1 MTTQGSDRRAPF
13 ALLAVLGL
21 LVMGMTALTGPA
33 AASPVRAAEVT
44 VVHAFA
50 SVPRVAG
57 GPTGPQF
64 DVYLDGELVAPAL
77 AFGDAAVLPD
87 PVTVGTHLL
96 QLAIAGEADPIQE
109 HDIVIPRSAAVDV
122 AIGYSPA
129 GGAGLPFG
137 SVFANDLRPTPPG
150 RTSLVL
156 RNVSDD
162 PSVSLY
168 LFGPR
173 TPKQLTDVARGDEG
187 AATVRSGFTE
197 MRLIPTNCA
206 ADCSVLFQQEFPAGA
221 RTIVYAAG
229 VPGEDYDTSSFDGV
243 NRVLDVGQHGR

>member
-1 MTTQGSDRRAPF
+1 MMAGSGRRAPS
-13 ALLAVLGL
+13 ALLVLVVLGA
-21 LVMGMTALTGPA
+21 MGLMASAGPA
-33 AASPVRAAEVT
+33 TAAPVRAAEVT

-50 SVPRVAG
+50 SVPRIAG
-57 GPTGPQF
+57 GPTGPVV
-64 DVYLDGELVAPAL
+64 DVSIDGELVAPAL
-77 AFGDAAVLPD
+77 AFGDAVVLAQPIAVGAHQIQ
-87 PVTVGTHLL
+87 V
-96 QLAIAGEADPIQE
+96 AIAGETEPIQE

-122 AIGYSPA
+122 AIGHSPE
-129 GGAGLPFG
+129 GGAGLPFA
-137 SVFANDLRPTPPG
+137 SVFPNDLRPTPPG

-173 TPKQLTDVARGDEG
+173 TPKQLTAVAKGDEG
-187 AATVRSGFTE
+187 GATVRAGFSE
-197 MRLIPTNCA
+197 LRLIPSNCA

-221 RTIVYAAG
+221 RTIIYAAG
-229 VPGEDYDTSSFDGV
+229 VPGEDYDSSSFDGV